1 MIKPSLFIFVG
12 LLLPFSAGA
21 TSFAANVTGGTVT
34 SNLSMTVKAS
44 CSATVGDVAFGDQA
58 AGDIKKGTVAD
69 KVMSLAIACDT
80 TMATYTLTF
89 TAADGVKDA
98 TSGIINT
105 KLNSTVGY
113 QLMWGDSTVKPVDTA
128 VTVNGTAITPTN
140 KPTAASFSIPI
151 KVKPVALSEIVS
163 PGAANTALNIKL
175 TFN

>member
-1 MIKPSLFIFVG
+1 MIKSSLFIFAG
-12 LLLPFSAGA
+12 ILLPFYVGA
-21 TSFAANVTGGTVT
+21 TSFATNVTGGTVT

-44 CSATVGDVAFGDQA
+44 CSATVEDVAFGDQA

-80 TMATYTLTF
+80 TMANYTLTF
-89 TAADGVKDA
+89 TATDGVKDA

-105 KLNSTVGY
+105 QLNSTVGY
-113 QLMWGDSTVKPVDTA
+113 QLKWGDSTVKPVDTA
-128 VTVNGTAITPTN
+128 VTVNGTAITPSN

-151 KVKPVALSEIVS
+151 KVKPVAMGEIVS
-163 PGAANTALNIKL
+163 PGAANTTLNIKL

>member
-1 MIKPSLFIFVG
+1 MIKKSLFILAGFSF
-12 LLLPFSAGA
+12 PFYAGA
-21 TSFAANVTGGTVT
+21 TSFTSNVTGGTVT

-44 CSATVGDVAFGDQA
+44 CSATVGDIAFGDQA

-80 TMATYTLTF
+80 TMANYTLTF
-89 TAADGVKDA
+89 TAADGVKDVA
-98 TSGIINT
+98 NGIINT

-113 QLMWGDSTVKPVDTA
+113 QLRWGDSTVKPLDTA
-128 VTVNGTAITPTN
+128 ITVNGTAVTPTN
-140 KPTAASFSIPI
+140 KPNAASFTIPI
-151 KVKPVALSEIVS
+151 KVKPVALGEIVS